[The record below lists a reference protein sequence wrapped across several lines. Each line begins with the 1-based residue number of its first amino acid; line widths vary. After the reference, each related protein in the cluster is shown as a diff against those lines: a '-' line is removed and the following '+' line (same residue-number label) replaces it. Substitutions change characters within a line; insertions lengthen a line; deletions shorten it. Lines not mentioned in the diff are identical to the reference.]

1 MPTKYRA
8 PIIISSHAIK
18 RWRERVGNEKVTK
31 IQAALRSA
39 IRSAI
44 KSGMDVRNGASVINV
59 TEDVRAVVSPS
70 LQGGWEIITI
80 IRNSDPESQSL
91 EETAASEES
100 ENEIITFMEV

>member
-31 IQAALRSA
+31 IQAALRCA

-80 IRNSDPESQSL
+80 IRDSDPELVFTENAAGNELRSEAA
-91 EETAASEES
+91 EE
-100 ENEIITFMEV
+100 